1 MEVVHKNQK
10 YLVFRWKWFIRIKS
24 TWFFF
29 YMGEPNDQVFKVE
42 VIDSKNQTHLVFKV
56 EVVDGKKLNT
66 SGFQGRSGRQ

>member
-24 TWFFF
+24 TWVFFNI
-29 YMGEPNDQVFKVE
+29 GEPNDQVFKVE

-56 EVVDGKKLNT
+56 EVVDSKN
-66 SGFQGRSGRQ
+66 